1 MKKLLYTLGFCL
13 VLASMSTFTS
23 CTADEIEP
31 QQNVQNDDTST
42 QVVPPLVPPVRPN

>member
-23 CTADEIEP
+23 CTAEELEPVEIV
-31 QQNVQNDDTST
+31 QNVDPIAT
-42 QVVPPLVPPVRPN
+42 QGEIPVTVMPPR